1 MAAYYYSGMAT
12 DVPANPRTFKE
23 HELAGWSAKAGA
35 YGDYFG
41 MVTARIAPALL
52 DAAKVTKG
60 SRLLDIACGPGYVA
74 GGGAERGA
82 HATGIDFARTMIDE
96 ARWRFPGAR
105 FQQGDAEALAFDAA
119 AFDAVTCGFG
129 IGHFPEPDK
138 AIAEV
143 FRVLR
148 PGGRYALS
156 WWCSNDK
163 HEFFRLF
170 HETVSAF
177 GDVNVPLPSA
187 PPFARFSEPAECLR
201 SLSAAGF
208 ADVRADEHE
217 LIYGMPTARHAL
229 DMIYRSGVRGAML
242 LEAQTKEARARIE
255 EALMAG
261 AMKFKRGDVLRFAFP
276 AIVAYGAKL

>member
-1 MAAYYYSGMAT
+1 MPAYYYSGMST
-12 DVPANPRTFKE
+12 VPSSPRTFKE

-41 MVTARIAPALL
+41 AVTARIAPALL
-52 DAAKVTKG
+52 DAAKVTQG

-74 GGGAERGA
+74 GAAAERGA
-82 HATGIDFARTMIDE
+82 NATGIDFAESMLEE
-96 ARWRFPGAR
+96 ARRRFPGVR
-105 FQQGDAEALAFDAA
+105 FQQGDAEALAFDAGT
-119 AFDAVTCGFG
+119 FDAVACGFG
-129 IGHFPEPDK
+129 IGHFAEPDK
-138 AIAEV
+138 AIAEA

-148 PGGRYALS
+148 PGGRYALG

-163 HEFFRLF
+163 HEFFQLF
-170 HETVSAF
+170 HETVNAF
-177 GDVNVPLPSA
+177 GDVNVPLPPA
-187 PPFARFSEPAECLR
+187 PAFARFSDAAECVR
-201 SLSAAGF
+201 SLSVAGF
-208 ADVRADEHE
+208 ADVHAEEHE
-217 LIYGMPTARHAL
+217 LIYDMPTARHAL